1 MSVVSVPAPPVQQV
15 PAPAPAPSVKH
26 GWNGNQTVSR
36 CPRCRTVRWK
46 SGVRGVVYS
55 VTGEAPWYATPPSEC
70 EIVVTAPDP
79 STPSDWIGREIVLVD
94 VETTGLEPTVNRVIE
109 VAAVRC
115 VLTEE
120 SGHFEIVLHDVFS
133 TLVHPEV
140 PVTDEIK
147 RITGIGSSDVEK
159 APKFAE
165 IAGDFLGMFP
175 GARAV
180 VAYNGNFDKE
190 FLNAECVRAGRAP
203 PHQFSHREASILDPM
218 VWGRWKAKGYGKGA
232 NKLGAMAERL
242 RVEMPKGALHRAD
255 VDALLAGRV
264 LCALAQHIPRKLADA
279 LDLQFIL
286 RSEQDA
292 DFYRFRM
299 RKRAEE
305 AEAAAERAAEK
316 AAEQVAQASAEPR
329 MI

>member
-1 MSVVSVPAPPVQQV
+1 M
-15 PAPAPAPSVKH
+15 KH
-26 GWNGNQTVSR
+26 GWNLNQTVSR
-36 CPRCRTVRWK
+36 CPRCRAVRWK
-46 SGVRGVVYS
+46 SGVRGIVYS
-55 VTGEAPWYATPPSEC
+55 PTGEAPWYAAPPAEC
-70 EIVVTAPDP
+70 DIVVTAPDP
-79 STPSDWIGREIVLVD
+79 NTPSDWIDREIVLVD

-109 VAAVRC
+109 VAAIRC
-115 VLTEE
+115 VLAEE
-120 SGHFEIVLHDVFS
+120 AGRFDIVLHDVFS

-140 PVTDEIK
+140 PITDEIK

-159 APKFAE
+159 APKFRD
-165 IAGDFLGMFP
+165 IAGDFLSMFG

-180 VAYNGNFDKE
+180 VAYNGNFDKD

-203 PHQFSHREASILDPM
+203 PHQFSHRENAILDPM
-218 VWGRWKAKGYGKGA
+218 VWGKWKAKGYGKGQ
-232 NKLGAMAERL
+232 NKLDAMATRL
-242 RVEMPKGALHRAD
+242 RVEMPKEALHRAD

-264 LCALAQHIPRKLADA
+264 LAALAQHIPRKLADA

-316 AAEQVAQASAEPR
+316 AAEQAAQSR